1 MNLEVYLILIQYF
14 DFASC
19 QLISM
24 CCMDTFTYWNKQ
36 VDQYMIKPWQPIEEK
51 KYKLNKLYRVERI
64 LTTPI
69 EFHLCNVTLKKM
81 VYIRNYSQSDKIK
94 FKFLYND
101 SNFYSLL
108 QRIWESYPCEQTSSK
123 SLKYKR
129 KYKQFTNSYLEF
141 IIDIDKLSLRP
152 DRIYYKNQSR
162 QSISIIACQQS
173 YLMKYQYNEL
183 KSIYRSKLI
192 RGLTNL
198 TINWA
203 VTGIQLDGFNNIL
216 RKIATNND
224 LFFVNDI

>member
-24 CCMDTFTYWNKQ
+24 CCMNTFTYWNKQ
-36 VDQYMIKPWQPIEEK
+36 VAQYMIKPWQRIEEK

-64 LTTPI
+64 LTIPI
-69 EFHLCNVTLKKM
+69 TLHLSNVILKKM

-108 QRIWESYPCEQTSSK
+108 QQIWESYPCEQTSSK

-129 KYKQFTNSYLEF
+129 KYKQFTKSYLEF
-141 IIDIDKLSLRP
+141 IIDIDKLSLIP

-162 QSISIIACQQS
+162 KSISIKACQQS
-173 YLMKYQYNEL
+173 YLINYHQNTEI
-183 KSIYRSKLI
+183 KSISRLI
-192 RGLTNL
+192 CGLTNL
-198 TINWA
+198 TINWDI
-203 VTGIQLDGFNNIL
+203 TGTQLDGFNNTL

-224 LFFVNDI
+224 LFFINDI